1 MHCAQF
7 ALYLHVKQAIMRKM
21 TESRGMRRPW
31 VALLMMLILMMGTI
45 SLSAA
50 PIEKAEDGYPIWN
63 ADNIP
68 MVFLTD
74 STQFVCDPDNILTQE
89 YRDSANYYLRKLNSE
104 LDVQSVFVIVN
115 HVSNGDAFRVAQ
127 DIGNKY
133 GVGYKDTRT
142 GLVIVIAVEDRQ
154 YFIAPGMGLEE
165 FLPDITCNRIATNF
179 IKPNMRAG
187 NPDLAVFQTSKA
199 AYTQLKTGE
208 LPPATSMVIDDDE
221 GGGDLLT
228 LIILI
233 IIIIWLWR
241 HNGTNIF
248 IGGGG
253 GGGYSDGSFGGGG
266 WSSGGGGFGGGHF
279 GGGSFGGGG
288 AGGSW

>member
-1 MHCAQF
+1 
-7 ALYLHVKQAIMRKM
+7 MRKM
-21 TESRGMRRPW
+21 TESQRVRPLVRLW
-31 VALLMMLILMMGTI
+31 MMLIMLMCTI

-50 PIEKAEDGYPIWN
+50 KTERAEDGYPIWS
-63 ADNIP
+63 ADNIQ

-74 STQFVCDPDNILTQE
+74 STKFVCDPDNILTQE
-89 YRDSANYYLRKLNSE
+89 YRDSANYYLRKLHSE
-104 LDVQSVFVIVN
+104 LDVQPVFVIVR
-115 HVSNGDAFRVAQ
+115 HVKNGDTFRMAQ

-142 GLVIVIAVEDRQ
+142 GLVIVLAVEDRQ

-165 FLPDITCNRIATNF
+165 FLPDITCNRIATHF

-187 NPDLAVFQTSKA
+187 NPDLAVYQTSKA
-199 AYTQLKTGE
+199 VYSQLKDGE
-208 LPPATSMVIDDDE
+208 LPPATSMVIDDEED
-221 GGGDLLT
+221 GIDLFT

-233 IIIIWLWR
+233 IIILWLWR
-241 HNGTNIF
+241 HNGPTIF

-253 GGGYSDGSFGGGG
+253 GGGYSGGSFGGG
-266 WSSGGGGFGGGHF
+266 WSSGGGGFGGGSF

>member
-1 MHCAQF
+1 
-7 ALYLHVKQAIMRKM
+7 
-21 TESRGMRRPW
+21 MRRPW

-50 PIEKAEDGYPIWN
+50 SIEKAEDGYPIWN

-142 GLVIVIAVEDRQ
+142 GLVIVIAVADRQ
-154 YFIAPGMGLEE
+154 FFIAPGKGLEAY
-165 FLPDITCNRIATNF
+165 LPDIICNRIANNYL
-179 IKPNMRAG
+179 KPNMRDG
-187 NPDLAVFQTSKA
+187 NTDLAVAQTCKGIYQKIA
-199 AYTQLKTGE
+199 TGE
-208 LPPATSMVIDDDE
+208 LPPATSTSSGNGEGMPIGEIIYLIFIICIIIYFWRHHNDPPRSGGS
-221 GGGDLLT
+221 GGGFSSGGGFTGGYIGGSL
-228 LIILI
+228 
-233 IIIIWLWR
+233 
-241 HNGTNIF
+241 
-248 IGGGG
+248 GGGG
-253 GGGYSDGSFGGGG
+253 F
-266 WSSGGGGFGGGHF
+266 SSGGGFGGGSF

>member
-1 MHCAQF
+1 MTDSQRTQRH
-7 ALYLHVKQAIMRKM
+7 AIHLLLI
-21 TESRGMRRPW
+21 
-31 VALLMMLILMMGTI
+31 ALLLVATGLTAV
-45 SLSAA
+45 AA
-50 PIEKAEDGYPIWN
+50 GVERAEDGYPIWD
-63 ADNIP
+63 ADNID
-68 MVFLTD
+68 MVYLRD
-74 STQFVCDPDNILTQE
+74 STQFVCDPDHILSEE
-89 YRDSANYYLRKLNSE
+89 YRDSANYYLRKLHSE
-104 LDVQSVFVIVN
+104 LDVQPVFVIVR
-115 HVSNGDAFRVAQ
+115 HVKNGDTFRMAQ

-165 FLPDITCNRIATNF
+165 FLPDITCNRIATHF

-187 NPDLAVFQTSKA
+187 NPDLAVYQTSKA
-199 AYTQLKTGE
+199 VYSQLKDGE
-208 LPPATSMVIDDDE
+208 LPPATSMVIDDEED
-221 GGGDLLT
+221 GIDLFT

-233 IIIIWLWR
+233 IIILWLWR
-241 HNGTNIF
+241 HNGPTIF

-253 GGGYSDGSFGGGG
+253 GGGYSGGSFGGG
-266 WSSGGGGFGGGHF
+266 WSSGGGGFGGGSF

>member
-1 MHCAQF
+1 
-7 ALYLHVKQAIMRKM
+7 
-21 TESRGMRRPW
+21 MRRI
-31 VALLMMLILMMGTI
+31 VEIRGINRLMVGLLMMLMMMVAI

-50 PIEKAEDGYPIWN
+50 SIEKAEDGYPIWN

-68 MVFLTD
+68 MVFLSD

-89 YRDSANYYLRKLNSE
+89 YRDSANYYLRKLHSE
-104 LDVQSVFVIVN
+104 LDVQPVFVIVR
-115 HVSNGDAFRVAQ
+115 HVKNGDAFRMAQ
-127 DIGNKY
+127 DIGNNY

-179 IKPNMRAG
+179 IKPNMRAD
-187 NPDLAVFQTSKA
+187 NPDLAVYQTSKA
-199 AYTQLKTGE
+199 AYSQLKTGE
-208 LPPATSMVIDDDE
+208 LPPATSMIIDDDE

-241 HNGTNIF
+241 HNGNNIF

-253 GGGYSDGSFGGGG
+253 GGGYSGGSFGGG
-266 WSSGGGGFGGGHF
+266 WSGGGGFGGGHF

>member
-1 MHCAQF
+1 MG
-7 ALYLHVKQAIMRKM
+7 KK
-21 TESRGMRRPW
+21 TESQRWQPPVRLW
-31 VALLMMLILMMGTI
+31 MMLVMLM
-45 SLSAA
+45 SAVLVSAA
-50 PIEKAEDGYPIWN
+50 TTERAEDGYPIWS
-63 ADNIP
+63 ADNIR
-68 MVFLTD
+68 MVYLTD
-74 STQFVCDPDNILTQE
+74 STKFVCDPDNILTEE
-89 YRDSANYYLRKLNSE
+89 YRDSADHYLRRLHSE
-104 LDVQSVFVIVN
+104 LDVQTVFVIVR
-115 HVSNGDAFRVAQ
+115 HVKNGDAFRMAQ

-142 GLVIVIAVEDRQ
+142 GLVIVIATEDRQ

-165 FLPDITCNRIATNF
+165 FLPDITCNRIATHF

-187 NPDLAVFQTSKA
+187 NPDLAVYQTSKA
-199 AYTQLKTGE
+199 VYSQLKTGE
-208 LPPATSMVIDDDE
+208 LPPATSMVMDDE
-221 GGGDLLT
+221 DGGGDLIT
-228 LIILI
+228 LIIII

-253 GGGYSDGSFGGGG
+253 GGFSGGSWGGGG
-266 WSSGGGGFGGGHF
+266 WSGGGGGGFGGGSF